1 MIIRFLDLAISL
13 IGLIILT
20 PVFIIISLLIIFES
34 KGSIFYFQVRVGRNG
49 KDFKLFKFRTMVT
62 NADQQGLLTV
72 GLRDK
77 RITKVGYFLRNNKLD
92 ELPQL
97 FNVLIGNM
105 SMVGPRPEVRKYV
118 EIYTPEQ
125 KEILKIKPGITDFA
139 SIKYSNENELLGKS
153 QNPEKTY
160 IEEIMPAKIEL
171 NMIYLNN
178 QSSIKYLQILCS
190 TFIRVLFKSIRT
202 S

>member
-1 MIIRFLDLAISL
+1 ML
-13 IGLIILT
+13 
-20 PVFIIISLLIIFES
+20 
-34 KGSIFYFQVRVGRNG
+34 
-49 KDFKLFKFRTMVT
+49 T

-153 QNPEKTY
+153 ENPEKTY

-190 TFIRVLFKSIRT
+190 TLIRVLFKSIRT